1 MTNDSSPKGNMDNAT
16 QAIAPNAQRTAE
28 AVLQAEQS
36 RRLALLA
43 GDLERLDALLSPQLV
58 YIHSSGGQDSKASYL
73 EHMRSGSLKYLSL
86 SFEALT
92 AHPGAYCCIVT
103 GRMTADVTRQSQP
116 MTIRSLFMTVWAP
129 VAGTADE
136 PVWQLQAYQGT
147 PWAG

>member
-1 MTNDSSPKGNMDNAT
+1 MTNQSSPKGTTANAT
-16 QAIAPNAQRTAE
+16 QAIVPNAQRTAE

-86 SFEALT
+86 SF
-92 AHPGAYCCIVT
+92 
-103 GRMTADVTRQSQP
+103 
-116 MTIRSLFMTVWAP
+116 
-129 VAGTADE
+129 
-136 PVWQLQAYQGT
+136 
-147 PWAG
+147 